1 MKKTILATAIT
12 ALFAATA
19 AQAATVYEKD
29 GTTVEVYGDIEVYAG
44 NTIDDSTGSL
54 IELDDADIGLDLGY
68 DIGHNLTAIAS
79 ISYTAEDSNINLDE
93 SYVGV
98 SSADFGTLAIGQM
111 VTVYDDAGIGSDY
124 QFGWTSFYQTPD
136 AGAQVVKY
144 SLDKDMFYGAV
155 AWLKSADEGTGDDVN
170 GVDGKIGVRVADLD
184 VTLFFAEGEVNFSD
198 ADPTIVDASNINI
211 EARYT
216 LDALEL
222 AVAYSMGEK
231 DNVVQ
236 GSVEQDSFAVAATY
250 QLDDNIQFAGGVANI
265 DNDANDDAILEYFV
279 NTSYAFNSNVNAYV
293 ELGGS
298 DADDTELGYAAG
310 MQVTF

>member
-12 ALFAATA
+12 ALFATTA
-19 AQAATVYEKD
+19 VQAATVYEKD
-29 GTTVEVYGDIEVYAG
+29 GTTVKVYGDIEVYAG
-44 NTIDDSTGSL
+44 NTRDDSTGS
-54 IELDDADIGLDLGY
+54 IIALDDADIGLDLGY
-68 DIGHNLTAIAS
+68 DIGNGFTAIGS
-79 ISYTAEDSNINLDE
+79 ISYTGEGGNIDLDE

-136 AGAQVVKY
+136 AGAQVIKY
-144 SLDKDMFYGAV
+144 SIDKDMFYGAV
-155 AWLKSADEGTGDDVN
+155 AWLKSADTGFGDATN
-170 GVDGKIGVRVADLD
+170 GVDGKVGVRVDDLD
-184 VTLFFAEGEVNFSD
+184 VTLFFADGEVTGID
-198 ADPTIVDASNINI
+198 TSNVNI

-222 AVAYSMGEK
+222 AVAYSMSEF
-231 DNVVQ
+231 DDDD
-236 GSVEQDSFAVAATY
+236 QDSVAVAATY
-250 QLDDNIQFAGGVANI
+250 QLDENIQFAGGVASI
-265 DNDANDDAILEYFV
+265 DNDANEDAIIEYFV

-298 DADDTELGYAAG
+298 DVDDTELGYAAG